1 MSEPRIRP
9 VLRTVLLT
17 AAVLLLT
24 SPAGA
29 QMPQPDGSHPPH
41 EPVPSIVV
49 NGDGEVRVAPDEAM
63 VRLGVVAQEE
73 SARQAQNEASRIA
86 DAILSAVAE
95 LGVEN
100 DAIQTSQLYLTPVYE
115 QGGPRQQV
123 PTEPRI
129 IAYRASN
136 TVSIRLDDLSKIGPV
151 IDAGIDNGS
160 NQVEGVSFQVR
171 DDRAARRDALTAAV
185 TEARGKAEAMA
196 AALGVSLGP
205 ILDAREGGYSIER
218 PEFAQARM
226 MAMDA
231 GGGGTPVAPGQV
243 TISASVT
250 LRYRIGE

>member
-1 MSEPRIRP
+1 MKT
-9 VLRTVLLT
+9 RTVL
-17 AAVLLLT
+17 ALLISTLAL
-24 SPAGA
+24 PLGA
-29 QMPQPDGSHPPH
+29 QMPEPTPHPPH

-73 SARQAQNEASRIA
+73 SAREAQNEASRIA
-86 DAILSAVAE
+86 DAILEAVAE
-95 LGVEN
+95 LGVGNE
-100 DAIQTSQLYLTPVYE
+100 AIQTSQLYLTPVYE

-136 TVSIRLDDLSKIGPV
+136 TVSIRLSDLTKIGPV

-185 TEARGKAEAMA
+185 TEAHAKAEAMA

-226 MAMDA
+226 MAMEASAD
-231 GGGGTPVAPGQV
+231 TPVAPGQV
-243 TISASVT
+243 TVHASVT
-250 LRYRIGE
+250 LRYRIGG